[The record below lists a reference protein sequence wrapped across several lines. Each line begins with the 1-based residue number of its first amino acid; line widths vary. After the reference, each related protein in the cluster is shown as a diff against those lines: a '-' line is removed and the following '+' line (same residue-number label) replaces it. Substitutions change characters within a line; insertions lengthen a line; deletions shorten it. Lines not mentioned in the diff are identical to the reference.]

1 MLRLKSAICIALST
15 LIFSFAAQAEVST
28 QQVKAKEKGIELYN
42 QFKAISAIPYLKA
55 AAEGGDREAQY
66 YLGEALRKNNKYIT
80 PEAQGAYEASARQG
94 DIYAMI
100 RLSQRN
106 NDLCVEMNNCSGE
119 KKSPSEWSKSAL
131 EAATKEAEKGDAEAM
146 YLMYRITGD
155 DKWFEKSADGG
166 FALAQ
171 YYLAAEYREGKGF
184 FLTPSKRADMVE
196 RWMKASAEGGNP
208 QGMLAYAAIQGR
220 KKDWEQFRSWNEK
233 AAMTGYVSAVYG
245 YGSYLAGQSPE
256 YGFKEDL
263 VTAYASISWVLELDG
278 GGGMREFA
286 LDELPEIAAKMT
298 AEQIEKSKKT
308 LTEWKVTRPPL
319 SFFPDKL

>member
-1 MLRLKSAICIALST
+1 MRIYFLLMFLIIAPLSG
-15 LIFSFAAQAEVST
+15 FGAELTVE
-28 QQVKAKEKGIELYN
+28 QQTAKMQGVRLYN
-42 QFKAISAIPYLKA
+42 QFKAISAVPYLEIA
-55 AAEGGDREAQY
+55 ADSGDHEAQY
-66 YLGEALRKNNKYIT
+66 YLGEALRKNNKHMT
-80 PEAQGAYEASARQG
+80 LEAQTAYEASALQG

-100 RLSQRN
+100 RLSQRD
-106 NDLCVEMNNCSGE
+106 NDLCAAMSNCPAE

-131 EAATKEAEKGDAEAM
+131 EAATKEAEKGDSEAM

-155 DKWFEKSADGG
+155 DKWFEKSAEGG
-166 FALAQ
+166 FALSQ
-171 YYLAAEYREGKGF
+171 YYLAAEYRDGKGF
-184 FLTPSKRADMVE
+184 FLTPSKRADVVE

-220 KKDWEQFRSWNEK
+220 KKDWEQFRHWNEK

-278 GGGMREFA
+278 GGGMKEFA
-286 LDELPEIAAKMT
+286 QADLPVIVAKMT
-298 AEQIEKSKKT
+298 PEQIEKSKKM
-308 LTEWKVTRPPL
+308 LMEWKANRPPL

>member
-1 MLRLKSAICIALST
+1 
-15 LIFSFAAQAEVST
+15 
-28 QQVKAKEKGIELYN
+28 
-42 QFKAISAIPYLKA
+42 
-55 AAEGGDREAQY
+55 
-66 YLGEALRKNNKYIT
+66 
-80 PEAQGAYEASARQG
+80 
-94 DIYAMI
+94 
-100 RLSQRN
+100 
-106 NDLCVEMNNCSGE
+106 
-119 KKSPSEWSKSAL
+119 
-131 EAATKEAEKGDAEAM
+131 
-146 YLMYRITGD
+146 MYRITGD

-220 KKDWEQFRSWNEK
+220 KKDWEQLRSWNEK

-286 LDELPEIAAKMT
+286 QDELPEIAAKMT
-298 AEQIEKSKKT
+298 VEQIEKSKKT
-308 LTEWKVTRPPL
+308 LTEWKATRPPL

>member
-1 MLRLKSAICIALST
+1 MPSLKNILFIAFSL
-15 LIFSFAAQAEVST
+15 LAFSFTAQAETSKS
-28 QQVKAKEKGIELYN
+28 QAGAKKKGIELYN
-42 QFKAISAIPYLKA
+42 QFKAISAVPYLKS
-55 AAEGGDREAQY
+55 AAESGDHEAQY

-80 PEAQGAYEASARQG
+80 PEAQSAYEASALQG

-100 RLSQRN
+100 RLSQRD
-106 NDLCVEMNNCSGE
+106 NDLCVAMKNCPVE
-119 KKSPSEWSKSAL
+119 KKSSTEWSKSAL
-131 EAATKEAEKGDAEAM
+131 EAATKKAEKGDSEAM

-155 DKWFEKSADGG
+155 DKWFEKSAEGG
-166 FALAQ
+166 FALSQ

-184 FLTPSKRADMVE
+184 FLTPSKRTDVIE

-220 KKDWEQFRSWNEK
+220 KKDWEQFRYWNEK

-263 VTAYASISWVLELDG
+263 ITAYASISWVLELDG
-278 GGGMREFA
+278 GGGMKEFA
-286 LDELPEIAAKMT
+286 QDELPEIAAKMT
-298 AEQIEKSKKT
+298 PEQIEKSKKI
-308 LTEWKVTRPPL
+308 LAEWKATRPPL